1 MALILLS
8 NIYSCFHYILLE
20 KTYQTSEVQNF
31 LKEYVYVLA
40 TVDAISKP
48 KPNVAKDGCWQ
59 FDFFYDNVV
68 YGFHS
73 LDVFEF
79 LPMISHS

>member
-1 MALILLS
+1 MALMLQS
-8 NIYSCFHYILLE
+8 KYYSCFHYILLE
-20 KTYQTSEVQNF
+20 KTHQTSEVQNF

-40 TVDAISKP
+40 TVDAVSKP

-59 FDFFYDNVV
+59 FDFFYNNV

-79 LPMISHS
+79 LPMINHC

>member
-1 MALILLS
+1 MALMLLS
-8 NIYSCFHYILLE
+8 KYYSCFHYILLE
-20 KTYQTSEVQNF
+20 KTHQTSEVQNF

-40 TVDAISKP
+40 TVDAVSKP

-59 FDFFYDNVV
+59 FDFYNNVS
-68 YGFHS
+68 GFHS

-79 LPMISHS
+79 LPMINHC